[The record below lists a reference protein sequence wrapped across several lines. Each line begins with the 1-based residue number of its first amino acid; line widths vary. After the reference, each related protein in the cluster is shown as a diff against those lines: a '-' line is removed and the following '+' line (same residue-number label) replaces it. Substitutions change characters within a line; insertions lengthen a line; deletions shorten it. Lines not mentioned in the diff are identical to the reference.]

1 MSSSAILIM
10 EWLKRAWL
18 GKNASI
24 DGVKQGNIG
33 MGNAAWFD
41 DEDRLLVGLES
52 IPVGAAVIARDGR
65 FLNVNRSLCEMFGY
79 SPQELLKIDLQRIA
93 HPEDKHDLGNLQQIF
108 LQRDEAGQFENR
120 YIHKSGHTIWVSA
133 IISQLH
139 TNSGR
144 HQYLISQ
151 FRDITK
157 YKQMEEDLRQTRNLL
172 HGIIEGT
179 PDAFFM
185 KDKQGRY
192 LVINPAGAHLFGRN
206 IEEIIGKTDLDLHS
220 PENVS
225 QVQEIDRMVLSS
237 GEVNTY
243 ELAITVAGTMKAFLF
258 TKTPYRNH
266 SGEIIGLVG
275 IGHDITEHQRAAENL
290 ENSRAEL
297 RALSARLQSVREEER
312 MRIAREI
319 HDELG
324 QVLTGL
330 KIDVVSLAKKISEL
344 DTKDHWGQL
353 RTKTQSIASLINNA
367 ILTVRKISTEL
378 RPGLLDAVGL
388 LAAIEWQAREFEKRA
403 GIKCRLK
410 LPSVSISLDQN
421 RSIAIF
427 RIFQEILTN
436 VARHSQAT
444 EVIVNIEEQNAF
456 LILEAKDNGRGIR
469 ASEFSNPKSLGLLGM
484 RERAL
489 LLGGEV
495 SIRGVQGKGTTVS
508 LRVPFEYNNGD
519 GYPVRQGFDE

>member
-1 MSSSAILIM
+1 M

-18 GKNASI
+18 GKNSSV
-24 DGVKQGNIG
+24 DGAKQGKMELNKVAWPDDDDKLLIVFENI
-33 MGNAAWFD
+33 
-41 DEDRLLVGLES
+41 S
-52 IPVGAAVIARDGR
+52 VGAGLLARDGQ
-65 FLNVNRSLCEMFGY
+65 FLKVNQSFCEMLGY
-79 SPQELLKIDLQRIA
+79 TPQELMKIGIQDIA
-93 HPEDKHDLGNLQQIF
+93 HPEDRGELSNLSQVF
-108 LQRDEAGQFENR
+108 FQRDDHDQFEKR
-120 YIHKSGHTIWVSA
+120 YIHKLGYTMWVSA
-133 IISQLH
+133 VISQIHTSYGRNQYFISQL
-139 TNSGR
+139 
-144 HQYLISQ
+144 
-151 FRDITK
+151 RDITK

-179 PDAFFM
+179 PDVFFM
-185 KDKQGRY
+185 KDKEGRF
-192 LVINPAGAHLFGRN
+192 LVINPAGASLFGRKA
-206 IEEIIGKTDLDLHS
+206 EEIIGRNDAELHS
-220 PENVS
+220 PEYVS
-225 QVQEIDRMVLSS
+225 QISEIDRQVLNT
-237 GEVNTY
+237 GEAKTY
-243 ELAITVAGTMKAFLF
+243 ELAITASGVMKAFLF
-258 TKTPYRNH
+258 TKTPYRDH
-266 SGEIIGLVG
+266 TGQIIGLVG
-275 IGHDITEHQRAAENL
+275 IGRDITEHQRSAEHL

-330 KIDVVSLAKKISEL
+330 KIDVVSLARKISDP
-344 DTKDHWGQL
+344 DTKVDWGQL
-353 RTKTQSIASLINNA
+353 RTKTESIASLINNA

-388 LAAIEWQAREFEKRA
+388 IAAIEWQAREFEKRT

-410 LPSVSISLDQN
+410 LPSASISLDQN
-421 RSIAIF
+421 RSIAVF

-444 EVIVNIEEQNAF
+444 EVAVIIEEQNAS
-456 LILEAKDNGRGIR
+456 LLLEARDNGRGIR

-495 SIRGVQGKGTTVS
+495 NIRGVQGKGTTVS
-508 LRVPFEYNNGD
+508 LRVPFESNDSDDYSSQEPQNND
-519 GYPVRQGFDE
+519 R